1 MSGSEKTKF
10 SEHAKNPISKFSF
23 HMHFKNCTWLDFA
36 MIGCL
41 RSLAEFSVELLTL
54 SNRESNWKKNFA
66 VPMADCDRT
75 HKLTYVHIEAAT
87 V

>member
-1 MSGSEKTKF
+1 
-10 SEHAKNPISKFSF
+10 
-23 HMHFKNCTWLDFA
+23 

-54 SNRESNWKKNFA
+54 SNRESNLKTNFA